1 MKSGQVQVIGIVTI
15 VKDDK
20 ISYVVHGFTPFED
33 WEIEKGCEGYKTF
46 NEYTRC
52 DMSKVNINDII
63 EPIYSKGFKGQAVMS
78 SYRNIKTEK

>member
-46 NEYTRC
+46 R
-52 DMSKVNINDII
+52 INRFDNV
-63 EPIYSKGFKGQAVMS
+63 IYIYF
-78 SYRNIKTEK
+78 